1 MDDLDEDL
9 AGLPGDTKEKEE
21 VINDEFVARDYQDE
35 LLPLA
40 VQNNCII
47 YLPTGSGKTFLATM
61 IIKHFGADIE
71 KKLSEGGKRAFFLV
85 NTVQLVE
92 QQAQSIKRQT
102 TFTVGEYTGQT
113 GCDLWSEQI
122 WKRELDNKSV
132 IVMTSQILL
141 NLLSHSY
148 LKLSNIRIIVFD
160 ECHNAVKDHP
170 MRCIMKFFENVP
182 ASQQPHVVGLTGS
195 LLNSTIDEGKVN
207 EYIRELEAT
216 FLSRIITS
224 VNENMA
230 LAIARYSTDPQQEMV
245 AFSPG
250 THMRSE
256 LCTSINIVLDSAIRN
271 VTLFNLKMEEDFVP
285 LKPSIHAIAMEEN
298 NKLNKKLANMI
309 VDIKYQMENLGAY
322 GAYKAALAMMILL
335 ERKKRSAQLRKHAAA
350 FQYLCTMLTLVRK
363 ISFDVLSKYEGEE
376 RIIRFVSNKVLKLL
390 ELFKG
395 FKETD
400 KALIF
405 VTRRFSCKCLQYI
418 LEDLKLPNV
427 KSDFIVGYNT
437 NPFNDT
443 REGLLEKKVNKKV
456 LKRFNGGDTNV
467 LIASDVLEEGIDVQ
481 TCNTVIKFDPPT
493 TMRSYIQSKGRA
505 RTRQSKF
512 YIMTEAKD
520 YKVEGKINKFERLET
535 KLKHELVGKF
545 LERSLPSE
553 KELANSIFKT
563 TIKPFYPLGPDG
575 PKIEG
580 STPIALINR
589 YCMSLDCDR
598 FSTLTP
604 FWWKEVSKKNG
615 FNENNIVVYLQLP
628 ISSPVRD
635 VIKSDAFPNVELAKR
650 SAALKACKLLYD
662 SRELDDKMLPRGKTS
677 QQLEDRG
684 LFPCWRDEAPP
695 TESDDSAALVRV
707 GPVVK
712 RQTLVGTK
720 KCKSIYNK
728 KFPECMCECRPMPGE
743 KVYMHIIKMKPVYSE
758 PKGNRKKAF
767 FELLKSDSEFAI
779 LTTKKWPMLLKF
791 PLFITMG
798 EIKVEVIVNQACQ
811 TLSQKEI
818 DEIFN
823 FHCIIFSDVLQ
834 CINMFMFRDYEN
846 KEHSYLLAPIK
857 LENGRSVINWS
868 VIRDNQ
874 EFPEIISPPVEER
887 QKDIVVTEEI
897 YKNSVVIPWYR
908 GFLPRQAYIVTDL
921 SKNETAL
928 SDFPSGDY
936 PTYEKYFVTKYAN
949 VEKLYS
955 AQKPLLEVRALS
967 RRLNCLRPRHS
978 VQATSKRKK
987 KQEEEFE
994 ESLVPELCVRCAV
1007 PAAYWLKATLLPSCV
1022 HRITALLLADELRV
1036 TIATDLN
1043 LSTVTLPPGRS
1054 WRPISVD
1061 QLCLRDEEEKQQP
1074 VLPTAKTVT
1083 IKPRR
1088 ALDLDTNN
1096 YPWGTEQE
1104 PIDIERA
1111 IDQVKLVDIVFY
1123 DDFVSKPIVKQKIQ
1137 SLAQDRQQLEIKA
1150 LEYASKTVTPHLS
1163 IFNSKHEAPGVELA
1177 DFLQVLTTASA
1188 HDIFNLERL
1197 ETLGDSFLKYAVSL
1211 LLFIRFPELSEGQL
1225 TMIKGKVIGNRNL
1238 FYCGEQK
1245 GLGSIIKADEFNT
1258 ESDWI
1263 APGFCVDRTV
1273 QNLFRELNINPRYL
1287 YEIPL
1292 SRDEIECGKLS
1303 PRTKDIIEEKL
1314 EEWEEDLDYCNYSN
1328 AHFISQ
1334 QVISNKTVS
1343 DSVEALLGLYIQ
1355 SYGLEKGFDMLRW
1368 LKVIDPKLITPD
1380 VYTKKKV
1387 EPTILSKGGQIDFH
1401 IHHPD
1406 YLEKLINYKF
1416 KDRAFLLQALSHPT
1430 YQPNNITPTYQR
1442 LEFLGDAILDFLVT
1456 THMYEYCDNLTP
1468 GELTDLRSAL
1478 VNNVTLASIAVRI
1491 GLHKFLLL
1499 RSCQLSK
1506 VIEAFVERQES
1517 RNHDF
1522 SDDTLFLIDEIDCNI
1537 GESIEVPKILG
1548 DVFESL
1554 VGAIFLDSNKCL
1566 KTTWDFIYRFMHKEI
1581 EMFSKKVPKNH
1592 IRLLYEENVSC
1603 YFRKSILLQDLNR
1616 VMVILEIV
1624 VADEVKKFYGF
1635 GETKKHAKRAAA
1647 KMALRFLRSE

>member
-92 QQAQSIKRQT
+92 QQAQLIKRQT

-122 WKRELDNKSV
+122 WKSELDNKSV

-160 ECHNAVKDHP
+160 ECHNAVKNHP

-195 LLNSTIDEGKVN
+195 LLNSTIEEGKVN

-230 LAIARYSTDPQQEMV
+230 LAIARYSADPQQEMV

-309 VDIKYQMENLGAY
+309 VDIKYQMENLGAH

-456 LKRFNGGDTNV
+456 LKRS
-467 LIASDVLEEGIDVQ
+467 L
-481 TCNTVIKFDPPT
+481 
-493 TMRSYIQSKGRA
+493 
-505 RTRQSKF
+505 
-512 YIMTEAKD
+512 
-520 YKVEGKINKFERLET
+520 RLH
-535 KLKHELVGKF
+535 K
-545 LERSLPSE
+545 
-553 KELANSIFKT
+553 
-563 TIKPFYPLGPDG
+563 
-575 PKIEG
+575 
-580 STPIALINR
+580 
-589 YCMSLDCDR
+589 
-598 FSTLTP
+598 
-604 FWWKEVSKKNG
+604 
-615 FNENNIVVYLQLP
+615 
-628 ISSPVRD
+628 
-635 VIKSDAFPNVELAKR
+635 
-650 SAALKACKLLYD
+650 
-662 SRELDDKMLPRGKTS
+662 
-677 QQLEDRG
+677 
-684 LFPCWRDEAPP
+684 
-695 TESDDSAALVRV
+695 
-707 GPVVK
+707 
-712 RQTLVGTK
+712 
-720 KCKSIYNK
+720 
-728 KFPECMCECRPMPGE
+728 
-743 KVYMHIIKMKPVYSE
+743 
-758 PKGNRKKAF
+758 
-767 FELLKSDSEFAI
+767 
-779 LTTKKWPMLLKF
+779 
-791 PLFITMG
+791 
-798 EIKVEVIVNQACQ
+798 
-811 TLSQKEI
+811 
-818 DEIFN
+818 
-823 FHCIIFSDVLQ
+823 
-834 CINMFMFRDYEN
+834 
-846 KEHSYLLAPIK
+846 
-857 LENGRSVINWS
+857 
-868 VIRDNQ
+868 
-874 EFPEIISPPVEER
+874 
-887 QKDIVVTEEI
+887 
-897 YKNSVVIPWYR
+897 
-908 GFLPRQAYIVTDL
+908 
-921 SKNETAL
+921 
-928 SDFPSGDY
+928 
-936 PTYEKYFVTKYAN
+936 
-949 VEKLYS
+949 
-955 AQKPLLEVRALS
+955 
-967 RRLNCLRPRHS
+967 
-978 VQATSKRKK
+978 
-987 KQEEEFE
+987 
-994 ESLVPELCVRCAV
+994 
-1007 PAAYWLKATLLPSCV
+1007 
-1022 HRITALLLADELRV
+1022 
-1036 TIATDLN
+1036 
-1043 LSTVTLPPGRS
+1043 
-1054 WRPISVD
+1054 
-1061 QLCLRDEEEKQQP
+1061 
-1074 VLPTAKTVT
+1074 
-1083 IKPRR
+1083 
-1088 ALDLDTNN
+1088 
-1096 YPWGTEQE
+1096 
-1104 PIDIERA
+1104 
-1111 IDQVKLVDIVFY
+1111 
-1123 DDFVSKPIVKQKIQ
+1123 
-1137 SLAQDRQQLEIKA
+1137 
-1150 LEYASKTVTPHLS
+1150 
-1163 IFNSKHEAPGVELA
+1163 
-1177 DFLQVLTTASA
+1177 VLTTASA

-1238 FYCGEQK
+1238 YYCGEQK

-1355 SYGLEKGFDMLRW
+1355 LLKFPLFITMGEIEVEVIVNQACQTLSEKEIDEIFNFHCIIFSDVLQCINMFMFRDYENKEHSYLLAPIKLENGRSVINWSVIRDNQEFPEIISPPVEERQKDIVVTEEIYKNSVVIPWYRGFLPRQQLVFFSVKIGHSIIVVKICKVSILPLDFMENNVCKSQLHSVQATYKRKKKQEEEFEESLVPELCVRCAVPAAYW
-1368 LKVIDPKLITPD
+1368 LKATLLPSCVHRITALLLAD
-1380 VYTKKKV
+1380 ELRV
-1387 EPTILSKGGQIDFH
+1387 TI
-1401 IHHPD
+1401 
-1406 YLEKLINYKF
+1406 
-1416 KDRAFLLQALSHPT
+1416 A
-1430 YQPNNITPTYQR
+1430 
-1442 LEFLGDAILDFLVT
+1442 
-1456 THMYEYCDNLTP
+1456 
-1468 GELTDLRSAL
+1468 TDLNLSTVTLPPGRSWRPISVEQLCLRDEEEKQQPVLPTAKTVTIKPRSAL
-1478 VNNVTLASIAVRI
+1478 DLDTNNYPWGTEQEPIDIERAIDQIKLVDIVFYDDFVSKPIVEQKIQSLAQDRQQLEIKALEYASKTVTPHLSIFNSKHEAPGVELADFLQVLTTASAHDIFNLERLETLGDSFLKYAVS
-1491 GLHKFLLL
+1491 LLL
-1499 RSCQLSK
+1499 FIRFPELSEGQLTMIKGK
-1506 VIEAFVERQES
+1506 VIGNRNLYYCGEQKGLGSIIKADEFNTES
-1517 RNHDF
+1517 DWIAPGFCVDRTVQN
-1522 SDDTLFLIDEIDCNI
+1522 LFRELNINPRYLYEIPLSRDEIECGKLSPRTKDIIEEKLEEWEEDLDYCNYSNAHFISQQVISNKTVSDSVEALLGLYIQVRVCSIQLINI
-1537 GESIEVPKILG
+1537 GAPS
-1548 DVFESL
+1548 F
-1554 VGAIFLDSNKCL
+1554 A
-1566 KTTWDFIYRFMHKEI
+1566 R
-1581 EMFSKKVPKNH
+1581 
-1592 IRLLYEENVSC
+1592 
-1603 YFRKSILLQDLNR
+1603 YF
-1616 VMVILEIV
+1616 
-1624 VADEVKKFYGF
+1624 YYY
-1635 GETKKHAKRAAA
+1635 
-1647 KMALRFLRSE
+1647 

>member
-113 GCDLWSEQI
+113 GCDL
-122 WKRELDNKSV
+122 
-132 IVMTSQILL
+132 
-141 NLLSHSY
+141 
-148 LKLSNIRIIVFD
+148 
-160 ECHNAVKDHP
+160 
-170 MRCIMKFFENVP
+170 
-182 ASQQPHVVGLTGS
+182 
-195 LLNSTIDEGKVN
+195 
-207 EYIRELEAT
+207 
-216 FLSRIITS
+216 
-224 VNENMA
+224 
-230 LAIARYSTDPQQEMV
+230 YSTDPQQEMV

-779 LTTKKWPMLLKF
+779 LTTKKWPMTSLIIMKLTHMF
-791 PLFITMG
+791 ELCFQPFELINLAFYLIVFRLFINRLQSFFFT
-798 EIKVEVIVNQACQ
+798 N
-811 TLSQKEI
+811 
-818 DEIFN
+818 
-823 FHCIIFSDVLQ
+823 VL
-834 CINMFMFRDYEN
+834 EN
-846 KEHSYLLAPIK
+846 
-857 LENGRSVINWS
+857 ENGRSVINWS

-1177 DFLQVLTTASA
+1177 DFLQVLTAASA

-1245 GLGSIIKADEFNT
+1245 GLGSIIKAVEFNT

-1387 EPTILSKGGQIDFH
+1387 EPTILFKGGQIDFH

-1416 KDRAFLLQALSHPT
+1416 KNRAFLLQALSHPT

-1522 SDDTLFLIDEIDCNI
+1522 SDDTLFLIDEIDCNMTR
-1537 GESIEVPKILG
+1537 SFSSMRLTATLASPLRY
-1548 DVFESL
+1548 SRPN
-1554 VGAIFLDSNKCL
+1554 AIQ
-1566 KTTWDFIYRFMHKEI
+1566 FIQVKEQCNLFI
-1581 EMFSKKVPKNH
+1581 TSFKGPYINIAS
-1592 IRLLYEENVSC
+1592 
-1603 YFRKSILLQDLNR
+1603 
-1616 VMVILEIV
+1616 
-1624 VADEVKKFYGF
+1624 
-1635 GETKKHAKRAAA
+1635 
-1647 KMALRFLRSE
+1647 SE